1 MAANTHGLT
10 ELGYTILLDRYA
22 QKDKD
27 RNNIAVG
34 DIVVAIIRGS
44 GKDTYQRRE
53 IARVSRL
60 FESNSRKYAEILLLF
75 SQETIELPL
84 DHLDKPLE
92 LTPEQVQKR
101 VAKGAASIEDESIRQ
116 KIQSD
121 FEWALS
127 DFKFIPGGRILA
139 AAGTDQ
145 ELTYMNC
152 FVIPS
157 PHDSRGGIMKSLTQ
171 MTEIMSRGGGVGMN
185 LSSLRPNRAYV
196 KGVNGRSSGSV
207 SWGSLFSY
215 VTGLIEQGGCFAGDT
230 RVPTDKGLL
239 RIDEIVKRHKNGERF
254 YTKTHTGWKKITDV
268 FENGVQP
275 LIEIE
280 LRRGYTV
287 RVTPN
292 HPMAYLDNGEIAFIP
307 AEKVSLS
314 DQLLTL
320 IPKYAEMNTNYVKLE
335 PLEDEGF
342 GNTALEH
349 PLPEEL
355 DEDLAYL
362 LGYSYGDGYVFYKND
377 TARYLSF
384 SLATDYPQ
392 IKDRLIAI
400 SKDLFDYDMCVETC
414 SGNWE
419 NAKIFSV
426 KIMEWLKKNGILKQK
441 SENIRVP
448 EVIFKSP
455 MSVQASFIA
464 GYFDA
469 DGSITKT
476 KKMIRFHSVNRDM
489 LSDIQ
494 IMLASF
500 GILSNMKVEDRSELG
515 WQDIRN
521 LGVTGTKFKQ
531 RFIDLIPSEK
541 VKLLGKKVVG
551 KRDMY
556 NSYSSEIISGLERK
570 HTKGIYD
577 GVSTSISFNQVQKIQ
592 EKLLLDKKSP
602 DQNLA
607 VYSHL
612 SSLSNLMPDSVISIN
627 RVLSEET
634 YDITVED
641 EHMLSGNGA
650 YSSNSRRGA
659 LLLMMDDWHPDVFEY
674 INSKREAG
682 KVTNANISVNFSDAF
697 MEALKNDGDWELKF
711 PDTSDPDYDTLW
723 DGRLDRWI
731 AAGKPVNVYQVV
743 KASEIWNAVIE
754 SAWASAE
761 PGLWFGDRA
770 NYWSNSR
777 FYDEGYLIS
786 TNPCVTGDTLVS
798 TKNGYIKAKDLVVG
812 TEIMTP
818 GGFKPIKKV
827 YNNGVKRIY
836 RVNFSDGDFL
846 EGTSDHKIRV
856 IRGQKY
862 EWVAIAD
869 LSPND
874 KVLVMPNTNGFAK
887 TQRLPEEAIQYMNKW
902 NDGSK
907 NVRFSDFYDETIGFF
922 VGATL
927 GDGTFRV
934 TKTRNSQTY
943 HLSIPFGKNEGE
955 WESVFYDRIEKANIH
970 YNREVLSKE
979 VAIKASETPVLHTSI
994 KTSMYKLATFM
1005 SKIGLEPNVKAPNK
1019 KLPDNMFNGSRDFLK
1034 GVLDGLFS
1042 TGGSITLKSD
1052 TPMLRLSTTSIQ
1064 LARQVRMI
1072 LLQFGIQSRIYRS
1085 ERISGRMY
1093 DGRDMTGT
1101 GEIYN
1106 LVVMNSGIKAFYSEI
1121 GLSHPDKM
1129 ERLKI
1134 AANEYHFIGNAW
1146 TTKVVSVEDTGRDEE
1161 VFDLYEPDH
1170 TTWVTNGYVSFDCG
1184 EISLPSFGACNLGSI
1199 NLSKMYDPHTKRI
1212 DFDKIYKTATIA
1224 ARFLDNILSIT
1235 PYPIPETEN
1244 QQLLERRVGIGTMGI
1259 AELLVK
1265 IGVQYGSDEGQR
1277 VAEQVFKTVTLAAYA
1292 ESARLAKEKGV
1303 FPRYSD
1309 DMLDRPFMRKIMD
1322 AAPMMDDDGEKITFE
1337 EYVSRYGMR
1346 NITLVTQPPTGCVVP
1361 DTLIHTNNGVSR
1373 ISDLGDINGEK
1384 WQKKSDLQ
1392 VMTDDGLKTASH
1404 FFVNGEKET
1413 IKLKTKRGY
1422 SIEATP
1428 NHRIRIIDEYG
1439 QYQWSRMDEIRENDT
1454 VVLMRD
1460 TILDSDPVLLEN
1472 NFGQDHSHS
1481 KVLSLPEKMTEELAE
1496 LIGLYMGD
1504 GYLKRRLGLRIVVA
1518 NTDPDVLDR
1527 VMYLSKSIFGVQATV
1542 EDSVG
1547 CKIVSIHGYSIYRY
1561 FVGNGFAKEKGNHG
1575 EGAASAFIPS
1585 AILKSGRRCIS
1596 AFLRGLFE
1604 ADGSSTRGVVTLCTV
1619 SEILANQVMPILLG
1633 LGIASSLRVNKKDS
1647 NSFGKRDIFEIRLI
1661 NIEETKR
1668 FLSQIGFISKRKTN
1682 QIVLDVK
1689 SSRGDNITNKS
1700 IIDQFYAQSSGLPN
1714 DIRQKINGRKMNGS
1728 LNSQFVREII
1738 GEAPSLTK
1746 TALGD
1751 LINKGAFFD
1760 TVSFIG
1766 HGVSETFDLSVPENN
1781 TYIANGFVSHNT
1793 TGSLAN
1799 TSTGIEPFF
1808 SWKFYRKGRL
1818 GIFEEN
1824 VQVVQDWL
1832 NENPDKTIDDLPFYF
1847 VTAMDLTPEEHVKIL
1862 ATAQKWNDSSISKT
1876 CNVPNEYTVEEVG
1889 ELYRLMYDLGAKGG
1903 TIYRDGSRDEQ
1914 VLNLTREQ
1922 AEKGNQ
1928 KKDEVKSESVV
1939 SPVVSSV
1946 VPQTETVVEQP
1957 EPVLVPTPHG
1967 KVSRPKILSGKT
1979 FMKQTDWGTF
1989 FVTVNE
1995 LENGDPYE
2003 VFVTIGKSGSDVQAF
2018 CEAMGRLISLALR
2031 YGNGNRKQILAKAV
2045 EQIRYIGGG
2054 QPSGFGPN
2062 KIFSIPD
2069 AVAKIIEDYYINGQN
2084 ALEGIEIKI
2093 HETNAEVEDTPAPIK
2108 IKRSPKRDVCPECG
2122 NMTLVREEGC
2132 YKCQSCGYSKC

>member
-145 ELTYMNC
+145 NLTYMNC

-157 PHDSRGGIMKSLTQ
+157 PHDSRGGIMKSLTD
-171 MTEIMSRGGGVGMN
+171 MAEIMSRGGGVGMN
-185 LSSLRPNRAYV
+185 ISSLRPNRSYV

-239 RIDEIVKRHKNGERF
+239 RIDEIVRRHKSGERF

-275 LIEIE
+275 LVEIE

-307 AEKVSLS
+307 AEEVSLS

-500 GILSNMKVEDRSELG
+500 GILSNMKVEDRSKLG

-551 KRDMY
+551 KRAMY

-592 EKLLLDKKSP
+592 ERLINDTKSP
-602 DQNLA
+602 DKNVL
-607 VYSHL
+607 VISHL
-612 SSLSNLMPDSVISIN
+612 SNLSNLMPDTVVSI
-627 RVLSEET
+627 RGVSKEES

-641 EHMLSGNGA
+641 EHMLSGGGF
-650 YSSNSRRGA
+650 YSHNSRRGA

-743 KASEIWNAVIE
+743 KAREIWDAVIE

-1199 NLSKMYDPHTKRI
+1199 NLSKMYDPHTKWI

-1224 ARFLDNILSIT
+1224 ARFLDNILDIT
-1235 PYPIPETEN
+1235 PYPIPETAN

-1346 NITLVTQPPTGCVVP
+1346 NITLVTQPPTG
-1361 DTLIHTNNGVSR
+1361 
-1373 ISDLGDINGEK
+1373 
-1384 WQKKSDLQ
+1384 
-1392 VMTDDGLKTASH
+1392 
-1404 FFVNGEKET
+1404 
-1413 IKLKTKRGY
+1413 
-1422 SIEATP
+1422 
-1428 NHRIRIIDEYG
+1428 
-1439 QYQWSRMDEIRENDT
+1439 
-1454 VVLMRD
+1454 
-1460 TILDSDPVLLEN
+1460 
-1472 NFGQDHSHS
+1472 
-1481 KVLSLPEKMTEELAE
+1481 
-1496 LIGLYMGD
+1496 
-1504 GYLKRRLGLRIVVA
+1504 
-1518 NTDPDVLDR
+1518 
-1527 VMYLSKSIFGVQATV
+1527 
-1542 EDSVG
+1542 
-1547 CKIVSIHGYSIYRY
+1547 
-1561 FVGNGFAKEKGNHG
+1561 
-1575 EGAASAFIPS
+1575 
-1585 AILKSGRRCIS
+1585 
-1596 AFLRGLFE
+1596 
-1604 ADGSSTRGVVTLCTV
+1604 
-1619 SEILANQVMPILLG
+1619 
-1633 LGIASSLRVNKKDS
+1633 
-1647 NSFGKRDIFEIRLI
+1647 
-1661 NIEETKR
+1661 
-1668 FLSQIGFISKRKTN
+1668 
-1682 QIVLDVK
+1682 
-1689 SSRGDNITNKS
+1689 
-1700 IIDQFYAQSSGLPN
+1700 
-1714 DIRQKINGRKMNGS
+1714 
-1728 LNSQFVREII
+1728 
-1738 GEAPSLTK
+1738 
-1746 TALGD
+1746 
-1751 LINKGAFFD
+1751 
-1760 TVSFIG
+1760 
-1766 HGVSETFDLSVPENN
+1766 
-1781 TYIANGFVSHNT
+1781 T

-1832 NENPDKTIDDLPFYF
+1832 NENPEHTIDDLPFYF

>member
-53 IARVSRL
+53 IAKVSRL

-101 VAKGAASIEDESIRQ
+101 VAKGAASIEDESVRQ
-116 KIQSD
+116 KVQNE

-239 RIDEIVKRHKNGERF
+239 RIDEIVRRHKNGERF
-254 YTKTHTGWKKITDV
+254 YTKTHTGWKKVTDV

-307 AEKVSLS
+307 AEEVSLS

-320 IPKYAEMNTNYVKLE
+320 IPKYAEMNTDYVKLE
-335 PLEDEGF
+335 PLQDEEF
-342 GNTALEH
+342 DRNAVEH

-355 DEDLAYL
+355 NEDLAYL
-362 LGYSYGDGYVFYKND
+362 LGYSYGDGSIIRDRGKISG
-377 TARYLSF
+377 LSF
-384 SLATDYPQ
+384 SLSMDYPE
-392 IKDRLIAI
+392 IKNKLISI
-400 SKDLFDYDMCVETC
+400 IEKLFDYSPPIFSCK
-414 SGNWE
+414 GNCE
-419 NAKIFSV
+419 KLDIHSV
-426 KIMEWLKKNGILKQK
+426 KIAEWLDKNGILKQK
-441 SENIRVP
+441 TAFIRVP
-448 EVIFKSP
+448 EAIFKSP
-455 MSVQASFIA
+455 LSVQASFIA

-469 DGSITKT
+469 DGSISKS
-476 KKMIRFHSVNRDM
+476 KSRIKICSISREM
-489 LSDIQ
+489 LLDIQ
-494 IMLASF
+494 KILASI
-500 GILSNMKVEDRSELG
+500 GILSAIVISSPKDHKFVWYNLTVTEL
-515 WQDIRN
+515 R
-521 LGVTGTKFKQ
+521 FKK
-531 RFIDLIPSEK
+531 RFYELIKSEK
-541 VKLLGKKVVG
+541 T
-551 KRDMY
+551 KRAVLAWAGTRKESSAY
-556 NSYSSEIISGLERK
+556 NAGVISGIPAVYT
-570 HTKGIYD
+570 HGIYD
-577 GVSTSISFNQVQKIQ
+577 SQDATVSGYQIGLIQNKITSDKMAYEDNVD
-592 EKLLLDKKSP
+592 LLEYFDELTNFIP
-602 DQNLA
+602 DQI
-607 VYSHL
+607 V
-612 SSLSNLMPDSVISIN
+612 SI
-627 RVLSEET
+627 RALPEEET

-641 EHMLSGNGA
+641 EHVLSGNGVFTH
-650 YSSNSRRGA
+650 NSRRGA

-723 DGRLDRWI
+723 DGRLDKWI
-731 AAGKPVNVYQVV
+731 DSGKPVNVYQVV
-743 KASEIWNAVIE
+743 KAREIWNAVIE

-777 FYDEGYLIS
+777 FYDDGYLIS
-786 TNPCVTGDTLVS
+786 TNP
-798 TKNGYIKAKDLVVG
+798 
-812 TEIMTP
+812 
-818 GGFKPIKKV
+818 
-827 YNNGVKRIY
+827 
-836 RVNFSDGDFL
+836 
-846 EGTSDHKIRV
+846 
-856 IRGQKY
+856 
-862 EWVAIAD
+862 
-869 LSPND
+869 
-874 KVLVMPNTNGFAK
+874 
-887 TQRLPEEAIQYMNKW
+887 
-902 NDGSK
+902 
-907 NVRFSDFYDETIGFF
+907 
-922 VGATL
+922 
-927 GDGTFRV
+927 
-934 TKTRNSQTY
+934 
-943 HLSIPFGKNEGE
+943 
-955 WESVFYDRIEKANIH
+955 
-970 YNREVLSKE
+970 
-979 VAIKASETPVLHTSI
+979 
-994 KTSMYKLATFM
+994 
-1005 SKIGLEPNVKAPNK
+1005 
-1019 KLPDNMFNGSRDFLK
+1019 
-1034 GVLDGLFS
+1034 
-1042 TGGSITLKSD
+1042 
-1052 TPMLRLSTTSIQ
+1052 
-1064 LARQVRMI
+1064 
-1072 LLQFGIQSRIYRS
+1072 
-1085 ERISGRMY
+1085 
-1093 DGRDMTGT
+1093 
-1101 GEIYN
+1101 
-1106 LVVMNSGIKAFYSEI
+1106 
-1121 GLSHPDKM
+1121 
-1129 ERLKI
+1129 
-1134 AANEYHFIGNAW
+1134 
-1146 TTKVVSVEDTGRDEE
+1146 
-1161 VFDLYEPDH
+1161 
-1170 TTWVTNGYVSFDCG
+1170 CG

-1199 NLSKMYDPHTKRI
+1199 NLSKMYDPHTKWI
-1212 DFDKIYKTATIA
+1212 DFDKLYKTATIA
-1224 ARFLDNILSIT
+1224 ARFLDNILDIT
-1235 PYPIPETEN
+1235 PYPIPETAN
-1244 QQLLERRVGIGTMGI
+1244 QQLIERRVGIGTMGI

-1265 IGVQYGSDEGQR
+1265 IGVRYGSDEGQR
-1277 VAEQVFKTVTLAAYA
+1277 IAEQVFKTVTLAAYA
-1292 ESARLAKEKGV
+1292 ESARLAKEKGA

-1309 DMLDRPFMRKIMD
+1309 EMMDRPFMRKIMD

-1337 EYVSRYGMR
+1337 EHVSRYGMR
-1346 NITLVTQPPTGCVVP
+1346 NITLVTQPPTG
-1361 DTLIHTNNGVSR
+1361 
-1373 ISDLGDINGEK
+1373 
-1384 WQKKSDLQ
+1384 
-1392 VMTDDGLKTASH
+1392 
-1404 FFVNGEKET
+1404 
-1413 IKLKTKRGY
+1413 
-1422 SIEATP
+1422 
-1428 NHRIRIIDEYG
+1428 
-1439 QYQWSRMDEIRENDT
+1439 
-1454 VVLMRD
+1454 
-1460 TILDSDPVLLEN
+1460 
-1472 NFGQDHSHS
+1472 
-1481 KVLSLPEKMTEELAE
+1481 
-1496 LIGLYMGD
+1496 
-1504 GYLKRRLGLRIVVA
+1504 
-1518 NTDPDVLDR
+1518 
-1527 VMYLSKSIFGVQATV
+1527 
-1542 EDSVG
+1542 
-1547 CKIVSIHGYSIYRY
+1547 
-1561 FVGNGFAKEKGNHG
+1561 
-1575 EGAASAFIPS
+1575 
-1585 AILKSGRRCIS
+1585 
-1596 AFLRGLFE
+1596 
-1604 ADGSSTRGVVTLCTV
+1604 
-1619 SEILANQVMPILLG
+1619 
-1633 LGIASSLRVNKKDS
+1633 
-1647 NSFGKRDIFEIRLI
+1647 
-1661 NIEETKR
+1661 
-1668 FLSQIGFISKRKTN
+1668 
-1682 QIVLDVK
+1682 
-1689 SSRGDNITNKS
+1689 
-1700 IIDQFYAQSSGLPN
+1700 
-1714 DIRQKINGRKMNGS
+1714 
-1728 LNSQFVREII
+1728 
-1738 GEAPSLTK
+1738 
-1746 TALGD
+1746 
-1751 LINKGAFFD
+1751 
-1760 TVSFIG
+1760 
-1766 HGVSETFDLSVPENN
+1766 
-1781 TYIANGFVSHNT
+1781 T
-1793 TGSLAN
+1793 TGTLAN

-1824 VQVVQDWL
+1824 VQVVQEWL

-1889 ELYRLMYDLGAKGG
+1889 ELYQLMYDLGAKGG

-1928 KKDEVKSESVV
+1928 KNDGGTATDIEPPVV
-1939 SPVVSSV
+1939 SPVV
-1946 VPQTETVVEQP
+1946 PQAESVVEQP

-1979 FMKQTDWGTF
+1979 FMKSTDWGTF

-2031 YGNGNRKQILAKAV
+2031 YGNGNRRQILAKAV
-2045 EQIRYIGGG
+2045 EQIRDIGGG

-2093 HETNAEVEDTPAPIK
+2093 HETKPEVENMPAPIK
-2108 IKRSPKRDVCPECG
+2108 VKRSPKRDVCPECG

>member
-307 AEKVSLS
+307 AEEVSLS

-500 GILSNMKVEDRSELG
+500 GILSNMKVEDRSKLG

-592 EKLLLDKKSP
+592 ERLINGTKSP
-602 DQNLA
+602 DKNVL
-607 VYSHL
+607 VISHL
-612 SSLSNLMPDSVISIN
+612 SNLSNLMPDTVVSI
-627 RVLSEET
+627 RGVSKEES

-641 EHMLSGNGA
+641 EHVLSGNGIF
-650 YSSNSRRGA
+650 SHNSRRGA
-659 LLLMMDDWHPDVFEY
+659 KMLIIDDWHPDVFEF

-682 KVTNANISVNFSDAF
+682 KITNANISVNFSDAF

-723 DGRLDRWI
+723 DGRLDKWI
-731 AAGKPVNVYQVV
+731 EAGKPVNVYQVV
-743 KASEIWNAVIE
+743 KAKKVWDAVIE

-761 PGLWFGDRA
+761 PGIWFGDRA
-770 NYWSNSR
+770 NKESNS
-777 FYDEGYLIS
+777 YYYEDGHLVA
-786 TNPCVTGDTLVS
+786 TNPCVTGDTLIYTDNGLIRADELYESQKEISVVVDGRFSETSS
-798 TKNGYIKAKDLVVG
+798 TFKSTPVFKTGIKQTYLLQTKEGYSIRTTGDHRF
-812 TEIMTP
+812 MTP
-818 GGFKPIKKV
+818 DGWVELKNLKPGDKVNVLNRKGGFGKLGTFEDGELSARKLV
-827 YNNGVKRIY
+827 YAHNSISMPEGALAGSVDQTDYEELNMVLSSGDEREILSGSEAMQNGFIQYLFALLRRSDFDNELVFNEDEQSIRDLAQKILLNHGIFSWAKGTNLKFDTHKRIE
-836 RVNFSDGDFL
+836 F
-846 EGTSDHKIRV
+846 
-856 IRGQKY
+856 
-862 EWVAIAD
+862 VAT
-869 LSPND
+869 
-874 KVLVMPNTNGFAK
+874 V
-887 TQRLPEEAIQYMNKW
+887 E
-902 NDGSK
+902 
-907 NVRFSDFYDETIGFF
+907 
-922 VGATL
+922 
-927 GDGTFRV
+927 
-934 TKTRNSQTY
+934 
-943 HLSIPFGKNEGE
+943 
-955 WESVFYDRIEKANIH
+955 
-970 YNREVLSKE
+970 
-979 VAIKASETPVLHTSI
+979 
-994 KTSMYKLATFM
+994 
-1005 SKIGLEPNVKAPNK
+1005 
-1019 KLPDNMFNGSRDFLK
+1019 
-1034 GVLDGLFS
+1034 
-1042 TGGSITLKSD
+1042 SITTD
-1052 TPMLRLSTTSIQ
+1052 EIET
-1064 LARQVRMI
+1064 V
-1072 LLQFGIQSRIYRS
+1072 
-1085 ERISGRMY
+1085 Y
-1093 DGRDMTGT
+1093 DLTEPIT
-1101 GEIYN
+1101 H
-1106 LVVMNSGIKAFYSEI
+1106 S
-1121 GLSHPDKM
+1121 
-1129 ERLKI
+1129 
-1134 AANEYHFIGNAW
+1134 FIGNGFVIHNCAEQPLS
-1146 TTKVVSVEDTGRDEE
+1146 KFS
-1161 VFDLYEPDH
+1161 
-1170 TTWVTNGYVSFDCG
+1170 S
-1184 EISLPSFGACNLGSI
+1184 CNLGSI
-1199 NLSKMYDPHTKRI
+1199 NLSKMYDSHTKWI
-1212 DFDKIYKTATIA
+1212 DFDKLYKTATIA
-1224 ARFLDNILSIT
+1224 TRFLDNILSIT
-1235 PYPIPETEN
+1235 PYPLPENKIT
-1244 QQLLERRVGIGTMGI
+1244 QHSERRVGLGTTGI
-1259 AELLVK
+1259 AELLIK
-1265 IGVQYGSDEGQR
+1265 IGIRYGSDEGDR
-1277 VAEQVFKTVTLAAYA
+1277 VTEEIFKTIAIAAYS
-1292 ESARLAKEKGV
+1292 ESARLAKEKGA

-1309 DMLDRPFMRKIMD
+1309 DMMSRPFMRKIMD
-1322 AAPMMDDDGEKITFE
+1322 VAPMMDDDGEKITFE

-1346 NITLVTQPPTGCVVP
+1346 NV
-1361 DTLIHTNNGVSR
+1361 TLIT
-1373 ISDLGDINGEK
+1373 
-1384 WQKKSDLQ
+1384 Q
-1392 VMTDDGLKTASH
+1392 A
-1404 FFVNGEKET
+1404 
-1413 IKLKTKRGY
+1413 
-1422 SIEATP
+1422 
-1428 NHRIRIIDEYG
+1428 
-1439 QYQWSRMDEIRENDT
+1439 
-1454 VVLMRD
+1454 
-1460 TILDSDPVLLEN
+1460 PV
-1472 NFGQDHSHS
+1472 
-1481 KVLSLPEKMTEELAE
+1481 
-1496 LIGLYMGD
+1496 
-1504 GYLKRRLGLRIVVA
+1504 
-1518 NTDPDVLDR
+1518 
-1527 VMYLSKSIFGVQATV
+1527 
-1542 EDSVG
+1542 
-1547 CKIVSIHGYSIYRY
+1547 
-1561 FVGNGFAKEKGNHG
+1561 
-1575 EGAASAFIPS
+1575 
-1585 AILKSGRRCIS
+1585 
-1596 AFLRGLFE
+1596 
-1604 ADGSSTRGVVTLCTV
+1604 GS
-1619 SEILANQVMPILLG
+1619 
-1633 LGIASSLRVNKKDS
+1633 
-1647 NSFGKRDIFEIRLI
+1647 
-1661 NIEETKR
+1661 
-1668 FLSQIGFISKRKTN
+1668 
-1682 QIVLDVK
+1682 
-1689 SSRGDNITNKS
+1689 
-1700 IIDQFYAQSSGLPN
+1700 
-1714 DIRQKINGRKMNGS
+1714 
-1728 LNSQFVREII
+1728 
-1738 GEAPSLTK
+1738 
-1746 TALGD
+1746 
-1751 LINKGAFFD
+1751 
-1760 TVSFIG
+1760 
-1766 HGVSETFDLSVPENN
+1766 
-1781 TYIANGFVSHNT
+1781 
-1793 TGSLAN
+1793 TGSMVN

-1824 VQVVQDWL
+1824 AKVVQDWL

-1914 VLNLTREQ
+1914 VLNLTKEQ

-1939 SPVVSSV
+1939 S
-1946 VPQTETVVEQP
+1946 QTESVVEQP

-2031 YGNGNRKQILAKAV
+2031 YGNGNRRQILAKAV
-2045 EQIRYIGGG
+2045 EQIRDIGGG

-2093 HETNAEVEDTPAPIK
+2093 HETKPEVENMPAPIK
-2108 IKRSPKRDVCPECG
+2108 VKRSPKRDVCPECG